1 MIYEAI
7 PVWERAYAVSE
18 TKRSVEGAAG
28 TRGADK
34 VTSPSPPCVNLPGYT
49 SKFTIFSQKNS
60 CILKFVVLYYI
71 PNKGN
76 DQTGQF
82 LNKTSC
88 RRLLRNQIF
97 GGKDKMNTL
106 KAEKRSMDIKA
117 KKLRR
122 EGYVVGNVFG
132 KKIEGSIPVK
142 FQALE
147 LEKFLKKAHKGS
159 QIMLDV
165 EGTQYDALIKDVA
178 YNPVAGRIDEIDFQ
192 ALVSNEK
199 VHSVAEVVLLNHE
212 KVVDGILQQKLEE
225 ISYKALPAALVDRI
239 EIDVESMKIGDV
251 VLVKDL
257 AIASN
262 PDIDL
267 MTDPEAVVVT
277 VTRAHNA
284 PAEEETEET
293 DADAAADTKK
303 DAAKKEEK

>member
-1 MIYEAI
+1 MLYEAI

-49 SKFTIFSQKNS
+49 SKFTIFSQKTS
-60 CILKFVVLYYI
+60 CIFEFVVLYYI

-142 FQALE
+142 FHALE

-192 ALVSNEK
+192 ALVSTEK
-199 VHSVAEVVLLNHE
+199 VHSVVEVILENHDKIVEGVLQE
-212 KVVDGILQQKLEE
+212 SLEE
-225 ISYKALPAALVDRI
+225 IAYKALPADLVDEVRV
-239 EIDVESMKIGDV
+239 DVGDMKIGDV
-251 VLVKDL
+251 IRVKDL
-257 AIASN
+257 PLYADKKIT
-262 PDIDL
+262 I
-267 MTDPEAVVVT
+267 MTDPDAVVVALNA
-277 VTRAHNA
+277 AHNA
-284 PAEEETEET
+284 AVPETETAETEEEP
-293 DADAAADTKK
+293 KK
-303 DAAKKEEK
+303 DE

>member
-1 MIYEAI
+1 MLYEAI

-49 SKFTIFSQKNS
+49 SKFTIFSQKTS
-60 CILKFVVLYYI
+60 CIFELVVLYYI

-142 FQALE
+142 FHALE

-192 ALVSNEK
+192 ALVSTEK
-199 VHSVAEVVLLNHE
+199 VHSVVEVILENHDKIVEGVLQE
-212 KVVDGILQQKLEE
+212 SLEE
-225 ISYKALPAALVDRI
+225 IAYKALPADLVDEVRV
-239 EIDVESMKIGDV
+239 DVGDMKIGDV
-251 VLVKDL
+251 IRVKDL
-257 AIASN
+257 PIYADKKIT
-262 PDIDL
+262 I
-267 MTDPEAVVVT
+267 MTDPDAVVVALNA
-277 VTRAHNA
+277 AHNA
-284 PAEEETEET
+284 AVPETETAETEEEP
-293 DADAAADTKK
+293 KK
-303 DAAKKEEK
+303 DE

>member
-1 MIYEAI
+1 M
-7 PVWERAYAVSE
+7 WERAYAVSE

-142 FQALE
+142 FQKLE

-192 ALVSNEK
+192 ALVSTEK
-199 VHSVAEVVLLNHE
+199 VHSVVEVVLENHDKIAE
-212 KVVDGILQQKLEE
+212 GVLQESLEE
-225 ISYKALPAALVDRI
+225 IAYKALPADLVDEVRV
-239 EIDVESMKIGDV
+239 DVGDMKIGDV
-251 VLVKDL
+251 IRVKDL
-257 AIASN
+257 PIYADKKIT
-262 PDIDL
+262 I
-267 MTDPEAVVVT
+267 MTDPDAVVVALN
-277 VTRAHNA
+277 VAHNA
-284 PAEEETEET
+284 AVPEPETAEAEEEP
-293 DADAAADTKK
+293 KK
-303 DAAKKEEK
+303 DE

>member
-1 MIYEAI
+1 VLYEAI

-49 SKFTIFSQKNS
+49 SKFTIFSQKTS
-60 CILKFVVLYYI
+60 CIFEFVVLYYI

-142 FQALE
+142 FHTLE

-192 ALVSNEK
+192 ALVSTEK
-199 VHSVAEVVLLNHE
+199 VHSVVEVVLENHDKIAE
-212 KVVDGILQQKLEE
+212 GVLQESLEE
-225 ISYKALPAALVDRI
+225 IAYKALPADLVDEVRV
-239 EIDVESMKIGDV
+239 DVGDMKIGDV
-251 VLVKDL
+251 IRVKDL
-257 AIASN
+257 PIYADKKIT
-262 PDIDL
+262 I
-267 MTDPEAVVVT
+267 MTDPDAVVVALN
-277 VTRAHNA
+277 VAHNA
-284 PAEEETEET
+284 AVPEPETAETEEEP
-293 DADAAADTKK
+293 KK
-303 DAAKKEEK
+303 DE

>member
-1 MIYEAI
+1 MFYEAI

-60 CILKFVVLYYI
+60 CIFEFVVLYYI

-142 FQALE
+142 FQKLE

-192 ALVSNEK
+192 ALVSTEK
-199 VHSVAEVVLLNHE
+199 VHSVVEVVLENHDKIAE
-212 KVVDGILQQKLEE
+212 GVLQESLEE
-225 ISYKALPAALVDRI
+225 IAYKALPADLVDEVRV
-239 EIDVESMKIGDV
+239 DVGDMKIGDV
-251 VLVKDL
+251 IRVKDL
-257 AIASN
+257 PIYADKKIT
-262 PDIDL
+262 I
-267 MTDPEAVVVT
+267 MTDPDAVVVALN
-277 VTRAHNA
+277 VAHNA
-284 PAEEETEET
+284 AVPEPETAETEEEP
-293 DADAAADTKK
+293 KK
-303 DAAKKEEK
+303 DE

>member
-1 MIYEAI
+1 MLYEAI

-192 ALVSNEK
+192 ALVSTEK
-199 VHSVAEVVLLNHE
+199 VHSVVEVVLENHDKIAE
-212 KVVDGILQQKLEE
+212 GVLQESLEE
-225 ISYKALPAALVDRI
+225 IAYKALPADLVDEVRV
-239 EIDVESMKIGDV
+239 DVGDMKSGDV
-251 VLVKDL
+251 IRVKDL
-257 AIASN
+257 PIYE
-262 PDIDL
+262 DKKITI
-267 MTDPEAVVVT
+267 MTDPDAVVVALNA
-277 VTRAHNA
+277 AHNA
-284 PAEEETEET
+284 AVPEPETAETEEEP
-293 DADAAADTKK
+293 KK
-303 DAAKKEEK
+303 DE

>member
-1 MIYEAI
+1 MLYEAI

-49 SKFTIFSQKNS
+49 SKFTIFSQKIS
-60 CILKFVVLYYI
+60 CIFEFVVLYYI

-142 FQALE
+142 FHTLE

-192 ALVSNEK
+192 ALVSTEK
-199 VHSVAEVVLLNHE
+199 VHSVVEVILENHDKIVEGVLQE
-212 KVVDGILQQKLEE
+212 SLEE
-225 ISYKALPAALVDRI
+225 IAYKALPADLVDEVRV
-239 EIDVESMKIGDV
+239 DVGDMKIGDV
-251 VLVKDL
+251 IRVKDL
-257 AIASN
+257 PIYADKKIT
-262 PDIDL
+262 I
-267 MTDPEAVVVT
+267 MTDPDAVVVALNA
-277 VTRAHNA
+277 AHNA
-284 PAEEETEET
+284 AVPETETAETEEEP
-293 DADAAADTKK
+293 KK
-303 DAAKKEEK
+303 DE

>member
-1 MIYEAI
+1 MLYEAI

-34 VTSPSPPCVNLPGYT
+34 VTSPSPSCVNLPGYT
-49 SKFTIFSQKNS
+49 SKFTIFSQKTS
-60 CILKFVVLYYI
+60 CIFEFVVLYYI

-142 FQALE
+142 FHTLE

-192 ALVSNEK
+192 ALVSTEK
-199 VHSVAEVVLLNHE
+199 VHSVVEVILENHDKIVEGVLQE
-212 KVVDGILQQKLEE
+212 SLEE
-225 ISYKALPAALVDRI
+225 IAYKALPADLVDEVRV
-239 EIDVESMKIGDV
+239 DVGDMKIGDV
-251 VLVKDL
+251 IRVKDL
-257 AIASN
+257 PIYADKKIT
-262 PDIDL
+262 I
-267 MTDPEAVVVT
+267 MTDPDAVVVALNA
-277 VTRAHNA
+277 AHNA
-284 PAEEETEET
+284 AVPETETAETEEEP
-293 DADAAADTKK
+293 KK
-303 DAAKKEEK
+303 DE

>member
-1 MIYEAI
+1 MLYEAI

-49 SKFTIFSQKNS
+49 SKFTIFSQKTS
-60 CILKFVVLYYI
+60 CIFEFVVLYYI

-142 FQALE
+142 FHTLE

-192 ALVSNEK
+192 ALVSTEK
-199 VHSVAEVVLLNHE
+199 VHSVVEVVLENHDKIAE
-212 KVVDGILQQKLEE
+212 GVLQESLEE
-225 ISYKALPAALVDRI
+225 IAYKALPADLVDEVRV
-239 EIDVESMKIGDV
+239 DVGDMKIGDV
-251 VLVKDL
+251 IRVKDL
-257 AIASN
+257 PIYADKKIT
-262 PDIDL
+262 I
-267 MTDPEAVVVT
+267 MTDPDAVVVALN
-277 VTRAHNA
+277 VAHNA
-284 PAEEETEET
+284 AVPELETAETEEEP
-293 DADAAADTKK
+293 KK
-303 DAAKKEEK
+303 DE

>member
-1 MIYEAI
+1 MLYEAI

-60 CILKFVVLYYI
+60 CIFEFVVLYYI

-142 FQALE
+142 FQTLE

-192 ALVSNEK
+192 ALVSTEK
-199 VHSVAEVVLLNHE
+199 VHSVVEVILENHDKIAEGVLQE
-212 KVVDGILQQKLEE
+212 SLEE
-225 ISYKALPAALVDRI
+225 IAYKALPADLVDEVRV
-239 EIDVESMKIGDV
+239 DVGGMKIGDIIR
-251 VLVKDL
+251 VKDL
-257 AIASN
+257 PIYADKKIT
-262 PDIDL
+262 I
-267 MTDPEAVVVT
+267 MTDPDAIVVALNA
-277 VTRAHNA
+277 AHNA
-284 PAEEETEET
+284 AVPEPETAEAEEEP
-293 DADAAADTKK
+293 KK
-303 DAAKKEEK
+303 DE

>member
-1 MIYEAI
+1 MLYEAI

-142 FQALE
+142 FHTLE

-192 ALVSNEK
+192 ALVSTEK
-199 VHSVAEVVLLNHE
+199 VHSVVEVVLENHDKIAE
-212 KVVDGILQQKLEE
+212 GVLQESLEE
-225 ISYKALPAALVDRI
+225 IAYKALPADLVDEVRV
-239 EIDVESMKIGDV
+239 DVGDMKIGDV
-251 VLVKDL
+251 IRVKDL
-257 AIASN
+257 PIYADKKIT
-262 PDIDL
+262 I
-267 MTDPEAVVVT
+267 MTDPDAVVVALNA
-277 VTRAHNA
+277 AHNA
-284 PAEEETEET
+284 AVPEPETAEAEEEP
-293 DADAAADTKK
+293 KK
-303 DAAKKEEK
+303 DE

>member
-1 MIYEAI
+1 MLYEAI

-49 SKFTIFSQKNS
+49 SKFTIFSQKTS
-60 CILKFVVLYYI
+60 CIFEFVVLYYI

-192 ALVSNEK
+192 ALVSTEK
-199 VHSVAEVVLLNHE
+199 VHSVVEVILENHDKIVEGVLQE
-212 KVVDGILQQKLEE
+212 SLEE
-225 ISYKALPAALVDRI
+225 IAYKALPADLVDEVRV
-239 EIDVESMKIGDV
+239 DVGDMKIGDV
-251 VLVKDL
+251 IRVKDL
-257 AIASN
+257 PIYADKKIT
-262 PDIDL
+262 I
-267 MTDPEAVVVT
+267 MTDPDAVVVALNA
-277 VTRAHNA
+277 AHNA
-284 PAEEETEET
+284 AVPETETAETEEEP
-293 DADAAADTKK
+293 KK
-303 DAAKKEEK
+303 DE

>member
-1 MIYEAI
+1 MLYEAI

-49 SKFTIFSQKNS
+49 SKFTIFSQKTS
-60 CILKFVVLYYI
+60 CIFEFVVLYYI

-142 FQALE
+142 FHTLE

-192 ALVSNEK
+192 ALVSTEK
-199 VHSVAEVVLLNHE
+199 VHSVVEVVLENHDKIAE
-212 KVVDGILQQKLEE
+212 GVLQESLEE
-225 ISYKALPAALVDRI
+225 IAYKALPADLVDEVRV
-239 EIDVESMKIGDV
+239 DVGDMKIGDV
-251 VLVKDL
+251 IRVKDL
-257 AIASN
+257 PIYADKKIT
-262 PDIDL
+262 I
-267 MTDPEAVVVT
+267 MTDPDAVVVALN
-277 VTRAHNA
+277 VAHNA
-284 PAEEETEET
+284 AVPEPETAETEEEP
-293 DADAAADTKK
+293 KK
-303 DAAKKEEK
+303 DE

>member
-1 MIYEAI
+1 MLYEAI

-142 FQALE
+142 FHTLE

-192 ALVSNEK
+192 ALVSTEK
-199 VHSVAEVVLLNHE
+199 VHSVVEVILENHDKIVEGVLQE
-212 KVVDGILQQKLEE
+212 SLEE
-225 ISYKALPAALVDRI
+225 IAYKALPADLVDEVRV
-239 EIDVESMKIGDV
+239 DVGDMKIGDV
-251 VLVKDL
+251 IRVKDL
-257 AIASN
+257 PIYADKKIT
-262 PDIDL
+262 I
-267 MTDPEAVVVT
+267 MTDPDAVVVALN
-277 VTRAHNA
+277 VAHNA
-284 PAEEETEET
+284 AVPEPETAETEEEP
-293 DADAAADTKK
+293 KK
-303 DAAKKEEK
+303 DE

>member
-1 MIYEAI
+1 MLYEAI

-60 CILKFVVLYYI
+60 CIFEFVVLYYI

-142 FQALE
+142 FQKLE

-192 ALVSNEK
+192 ALVSTEK
-199 VHSVAEVVLLNHE
+199 VHSVVEVILENHDKIVEGVLQE
-212 KVVDGILQQKLEE
+212 SLEE
-225 ISYKALPAALVDRI
+225 IAYKALPADLVDEVRV
-239 EIDVESMKIGDV
+239 DVGDMKIGDV
-251 VLVKDL
+251 IRVKDL
-257 AIASN
+257 PIYADKKIT
-262 PDIDL
+262 I
-267 MTDPEAVVVT
+267 MTDPDAVVVALNA
-277 VTRAHNA
+277 AHNA
-284 PAEEETEET
+284 AVPETETAETEEEP
-293 DADAAADTKK
+293 KK
-303 DAAKKEEK
+303 DE

>member
-1 MIYEAI
+1 MLYEAI

-49 SKFTIFSQKNS
+49 SKFTIFSQKTS
-60 CILKFVVLYYI
+60 CIFEFVVLYYI

-192 ALVSNEK
+192 ALVSTEK
-199 VHSVAEVVLLNHE
+199 VHSVVEVVLENHDKIAE
-212 KVVDGILQQKLEE
+212 GVLQESLEE
-225 ISYKALPAALVDRI
+225 IAYKALPADLVDEVRV
-239 EIDVESMKIGDV
+239 DVGDMKIGDV
-251 VLVKDL
+251 IRVKDL
-257 AIASN
+257 PIYE
-262 PDIDL
+262 DKKITI
-267 MTDPEAVVVT
+267 MTDPDAVVVALNA
-277 VTRAHNA
+277 AHNA
-284 PAEEETEET
+284 AVPEPETAETEEEP
-293 DADAAADTKK
+293 KK
-303 DAAKKEEK
+303 DE

>member
-1 MIYEAI
+1 MLYEAI

-49 SKFTIFSQKNS
+49 SKFTIFSQKTS
-60 CILKFVVLYYI
+60 CIFEFVVLYYI

-142 FQALE
+142 FQKLE

-159 QIMLDV
+159 QIILDV

-192 ALVSNEK
+192 ALVSTEK
-199 VHSVAEVVLLNHE
+199 VHSVVEVILENHDKIVEGVLQE
-212 KVVDGILQQKLEE
+212 SLEE
-225 ISYKALPAALVDRI
+225 IAYKALPADLVDEVRV
-239 EIDVESMKIGDV
+239 DVGDMKIGDV
-251 VLVKDL
+251 IRVKDL
-257 AIASN
+257 PIYADKKIT
-262 PDIDL
+262 I
-267 MTDPEAVVVT
+267 MTDPDAVVVALNA
-277 VTRAHNA
+277 AHNA
-284 PAEEETEET
+284 AVPETETAETEEEP
-293 DADAAADTKK
+293 KK
-303 DAAKKEEK
+303 DE

>member
-1 MIYEAI
+1 MLYEAI

-49 SKFTIFSQKNS
+49 SKFTIFSQKTS
-60 CILKFVVLYYI
+60 CIFEFVVLYYI

-142 FQALE
+142 FHTLE

-192 ALVSNEK
+192 ALVSTEK
-199 VHSVAEVVLLNHE
+199 VHDKIVEGVLQE
-212 KVVDGILQQKLEE
+212 SLEE
-225 ISYKALPAALVDRI
+225 IAYKALPADLVDEVRV
-239 EIDVESMKIGDV
+239 DVGDMKIGDV
-251 VLVKDL
+251 IRVKDL
-257 AIASN
+257 PIYADKKIT
-262 PDIDL
+262 I
-267 MTDPEAVVVT
+267 MTDPDAVVVALNA
-277 VTRAHNA
+277 AHNA
-284 PAEEETEET
+284 AVPETETAETEEEP
-293 DADAAADTKK
+293 KK
-303 DAAKKEEK
+303 DE

>member
-1 MIYEAI
+1 MLYEAI

-49 SKFTIFSQKNS
+49 SKFTIFSQKTS
-60 CILKFVVLYYI
+60 CIFEFVVLYYI

-142 FQALE
+142 FHALE

-192 ALVSNEK
+192 ALVSTEK
-199 VHSVAEVVLLNHE
+199 VHSVVEVVLENHDKIAE
-212 KVVDGILQQKLEE
+212 GVLQESLEE
-225 ISYKALPAALVDRI
+225 IAYKALPADLVDEVRV
-239 EIDVESMKIGDV
+239 DVGDMKIGDV
-251 VLVKDL
+251 IRVKDL
-257 AIASN
+257 PIYADKKIT
-262 PDIDL
+262 I
-267 MTDPEAVVVT
+267 MTDPDAVVVALNA
-277 VTRAHNA
+277 AHNA
-284 PAEEETEET
+284 AVPEPETAETEEEP
-293 DADAAADTKK
+293 KK
-303 DAAKKEEK
+303 DE

>member
-1 MIYEAI
+1 MLYEAI

-82 LNKTSC
+82 LNKTSS

-142 FQALE
+142 FHTLE

-192 ALVSNEK
+192 ALVSTEK
-199 VHSVAEVVLLNHE
+199 VHSVVEVILENHDKIVEGVLQE
-212 KVVDGILQQKLEE
+212 SLEE
-225 ISYKALPAALVDRI
+225 IAYKALPADLVDEVRV
-239 EIDVESMKIGDV
+239 DVGDMKIGDV
-251 VLVKDL
+251 IRVKDL
-257 AIASN
+257 PIYADKKIT
-262 PDIDL
+262 I
-267 MTDPEAVVVT
+267 MTDPDAVVVALNA
-277 VTRAHNA
+277 AHNA
-284 PAEEETEET
+284 AVPETETAETEEEP
-293 DADAAADTKK
+293 KK
-303 DAAKKEEK
+303 DE

>member
-1 MIYEAI
+1 MLYEAI

-142 FQALE
+142 FQKLE

-192 ALVSNEK
+192 ALVSTEK
-199 VHSVAEVVLLNHE
+199 VHSVVEVILENHDKIVEGVLQE
-212 KVVDGILQQKLEE
+212 SLEE
-225 ISYKALPAALVDRI
+225 IAYKALPADLVDEVRV
-239 EIDVESMKIGDV
+239 DVGDMEIGDV
-251 VLVKDL
+251 IRVKDL
-257 AIASN
+257 PIYADKKIT
-262 PDIDL
+262 I
-267 MTDPEAVVVT
+267 MTDPDAVVVALNA
-277 VTRAHNA
+277 AHNA
-284 PAEEETEET
+284 AVPETETAETEEEP
-293 DADAAADTKK
+293 KK
-303 DAAKKEEK
+303 DE

>member
-1 MIYEAI
+1 VLYEAI

-49 SKFTIFSQKNS
+49 SKFTIFSQKIS
-60 CILKFVVLYYI
+60 CIFEFVVLYYI

-142 FQALE
+142 FHTLE

-192 ALVSNEK
+192 ALVSTEK
-199 VHSVAEVVLLNHE
+199 VHSVVEVVLENHDKIAE
-212 KVVDGILQQKLEE
+212 GVLQESLEE
-225 ISYKALPAALVDRI
+225 IAYKALPADLVDEVRV
-239 EIDVESMKIGDV
+239 DVGDMKIGDV
-251 VLVKDL
+251 IRVKDL
-257 AIASN
+257 PIYADKKIT
-262 PDIDL
+262 I
-267 MTDPEAVVVT
+267 MTDPDAVVVALNA
-277 VTRAHNA
+277 AHNA
-284 PAEEETEET
+284 AVPETETAETEEEP
-293 DADAAADTKK
+293 KK
-303 DAAKKEEK
+303 DE

>member
-1 MIYEAI
+1 MLYEAI

-49 SKFTIFSQKNS
+49 SKFTIFSQKIS
-60 CILKFVVLYYI
+60 CIFEFVVLYYI

-142 FQALE
+142 FQKLE

-192 ALVSNEK
+192 ALVSTEK
-199 VHSVAEVVLLNHE
+199 VHSVVEVVLENHDKIAE
-212 KVVDGILQQKLEE
+212 GVLQESLEE
-225 ISYKALPAALVDRI
+225 IAYKALPADLVDEVRV
-239 EIDVESMKIGDV
+239 DVGDMKIGDV
-251 VLVKDL
+251 IRVKDL
-257 AIASN
+257 PIYADKKIT
-262 PDIDL
+262 I
-267 MTDPEAVVVT
+267 MTDPDAVVVALNA
-277 VTRAHNA
+277 AHNA
-284 PAEEETEET
+284 AVPEPETAETEEEP
-293 DADAAADTKK
+293 KK
-303 DAAKKEEK
+303 DE

>member
-1 MIYEAI
+1 MLYEAI

-49 SKFTIFSQKNS
+49 SKFTIFSQKIS
-60 CILKFVVLYYI
+60 CIFEFVVLYYI

-142 FQALE
+142 FHTLE

-192 ALVSNEK
+192 ALVSTEK
-199 VHSVAEVVLLNHE
+199 VHSVVEVILENHDKIVEGVLQE
-212 KVVDGILQQKLEE
+212 SLEE
-225 ISYKALPAALVDRI
+225 IAYKALPADLVDEVRV
-239 EIDVESMKIGDV
+239 DVGDMKIGDV
-251 VLVKDL
+251 IRVKDL
-257 AIASN
+257 PIYADKKIT
-262 PDIDL
+262 I
-267 MTDPEAVVVT
+267 MTDPDAVVVALNA
-277 VTRAHNA
+277 AHNA
-284 PAEEETEET
+284 AVPEPETAETEEEP
-293 DADAAADTKK
+293 KK
-303 DAAKKEEK
+303 DE

>member
-1 MIYEAI
+1 MLYEAI

-49 SKFTIFSQKNS
+49 SKFTIFSQKIS
-60 CILKFVVLYYI
+60 CIFEFVVLYYI

-142 FQALE
+142 FQKLE

-192 ALVSNEK
+192 ALVSTEK
-199 VHSVAEVVLLNHE
+199 VHSVVEVVLENHDKIAE
-212 KVVDGILQQKLEE
+212 GVLQESLEE
-225 ISYKALPAALVDRI
+225 IAYKALPADLVDEVRV
-239 EIDVESMKIGDV
+239 DVGDMKIGDV
-251 VLVKDL
+251 IRVKDL
-257 AIASN
+257 PIYADKKIT
-262 PDIDL
+262 I
-267 MTDPEAVVVT
+267 MTDPDAVVVALNA
-277 VTRAHNA
+277 AHNA
-284 PAEEETEET
+284 AVPEPETAEAEEEP
-293 DADAAADTKK
+293 KK
-303 DAAKKEEK
+303 DE

>member
-1 MIYEAI
+1 MLYEAI

-49 SKFTIFSQKNS
+49 SKFTIFSQKIS
-60 CILKFVVLYYI
+60 CIFEFVVLYYI

-142 FQALE
+142 FHTLE

-192 ALVSNEK
+192 ALVSTEK
-199 VHSVAEVVLLNHE
+199 VHSVVEVVLENHDKIAE
-212 KVVDGILQQKLEE
+212 GVLQESLEE
-225 ISYKALPAALVDRI
+225 IAYKALPADLVDEVRV
-239 EIDVESMKIGDV
+239 DVGDMKIGDV
-251 VLVKDL
+251 IRVKDL
-257 AIASN
+257 PIYADKKIT
-262 PDIDL
+262 I
-267 MTDPEAVVVT
+267 MTDPDAVVVALN
-277 VTRAHNA
+277 VAHNA
-284 PAEEETEET
+284 AVPEPETAEAEEEP
-293 DADAAADTKK
+293 KK
-303 DAAKKEEK
+303 DE

>member
-1 MIYEAI
+1 MLYEAI
-7 PVWERAYAVSE
+7 PVWERAYVVSE

-49 SKFTIFSQKNS
+49 SKFTIFSQKIC
-60 CILKFVVLYYI
+60 CIFEFVALYYI

-142 FQALE
+142 FHTLE

-192 ALVSNEK
+192 ALVSTEK
-199 VHSVAEVVLLNHE
+199 VHSVVEVILENHDKIVEGVLQE
-212 KVVDGILQQKLEE
+212 SLEE
-225 ISYKALPAALVDRI
+225 IAYKALPADLVDEVRV
-239 EIDVESMKIGDV
+239 DVGDMKIGDV
-251 VLVKDL
+251 IRVKDL
-257 AIASN
+257 PIYADKKIT
-262 PDIDL
+262 I
-267 MTDPEAVVVT
+267 MTDPDAVVVALNA
-277 VTRAHNA
+277 AHNA
-284 PAEEETEET
+284 AVPETETAETEEEP
-293 DADAAADTKK
+293 KK
-303 DAAKKEEK
+303 DE

>member
-1 MIYEAI
+1 MLYEAI

-49 SKFTIFSQKNS
+49 SKFTIFSQKTS
-60 CILKFVVLYYI
+60 CIFGFVVLYYI

-192 ALVSNEK
+192 ALVSTEK
-199 VHSVAEVVLLNHE
+199 VHSVVEVILENHDKIVEGVLQE
-212 KVVDGILQQKLEE
+212 SLEE
-225 ISYKALPAALVDRI
+225 IAYKALPADLVDEVRV
-239 EIDVESMKIGDV
+239 DVGDMKIGDV
-251 VLVKDL
+251 IRVKDL
-257 AIASN
+257 PIYADKKIT
-262 PDIDL
+262 I
-267 MTDPEAVVVT
+267 MTDPDAVVVALNA
-277 VTRAHNA
+277 AHNA
-284 PAEEETEET
+284 AVPETETAETEEEP
-293 DADAAADTKK
+293 KK
-303 DAAKKEEK
+303 DE

>member
-1 MIYEAI
+1 MLYEAI

-49 SKFTIFSQKNS
+49 SKFTIFSQKTS
-60 CILKFVVLYYI
+60 CIFEFVVLYYI

-142 FQALE
+142 FQKLE

-192 ALVSNEK
+192 ALVSTEK
-199 VHSVAEVVLLNHE
+199 VHSVVEVVLENHDKIAE
-212 KVVDGILQQKLEE
+212 GVLQESLEE
-225 ISYKALPAALVDRI
+225 IAYKALPADLVDEVRV
-239 EIDVESMKIGDV
+239 DVGDMKIGDV
-251 VLVKDL
+251 IRVKDL
-257 AIASN
+257 PIYADKKIT
-262 PDIDL
+262 I
-267 MTDPEAVVVT
+267 MTDPEAVVVALNA
-277 VTRAHNA
+277 AHNA
-284 PAEEETEET
+284 AVPEPETAETEEEP
-293 DADAAADTKK
+293 KK
-303 DAAKKEEK
+303 DE

>member
-1 MIYEAI
+1 MLYEAI

-49 SKFTIFSQKNS
+49 SKFTIFSQKTS
-60 CILKFVVLYYI
+60 CIFEFVVLYYI

-142 FQALE
+142 FHTLE

-192 ALVSNEK
+192 ALVSTEK
-199 VHSVAEVVLLNHE
+199 VHSVVEVILENHDKIVEGVLQE
-212 KVVDGILQQKLEE
+212 SLEE
-225 ISYKALPAALVDRI
+225 IAYKALPADLVDEVRV
-239 EIDVESMKIGDV
+239 DVGDMKIGDV
-251 VLVKDL
+251 IRVKDL
-257 AIASN
+257 PIYADKKIT
-262 PDIDL
+262 I
-267 MTDPEAVVVT
+267 MTDPDAVVVALNA
-277 VTRAHNA
+277 AHNA
-284 PAEEETEET
+284 AVPEPETAEAEEEP
-293 DADAAADTKK
+293 KK
-303 DAAKKEEK
+303 DE

>member
-1 MIYEAI
+1 VLYEAI

-49 SKFTIFSQKNS
+49 SKFTIFSQKTS
-60 CILKFVVLYYI
+60 CIFEFVVLYYI

-142 FQALE
+142 FHTLE

-192 ALVSNEK
+192 ALVSTEK
-199 VHSVAEVVLLNHE
+199 VHSVVEVILENHDKIVEGVLQE
-212 KVVDGILQQKLEE
+212 SLEE
-225 ISYKALPAALVDRI
+225 IAYKALPADLVDEVRV
-239 EIDVESMKIGDV
+239 DVGDMKIGDV
-251 VLVKDL
+251 IRVKDL
-257 AIASN
+257 PIYADKKIT
-262 PDIDL
+262 I
-267 MTDPEAVVVT
+267 MTDPDAVVVALNA
-277 VTRAHNA
+277 AHNA
-284 PAEEETEET
+284 AVPETETAETEEEP
-293 DADAAADTKK
+293 KK
-303 DAAKKEEK
+303 DE

>member
-1 MIYEAI
+1 MLYEAI

-49 SKFTIFSQKNS
+49 SKFTIFSQKTS
-60 CILKFVVLYYI
+60 CIFEFVVLYYI

-142 FQALE
+142 FHTLE

-192 ALVSNEK
+192 ALVSTEK
-199 VHSVAEVVLLNHE
+199 VHSVVEVILENHDKIVEGVLQE
-212 KVVDGILQQKLEE
+212 SLEE
-225 ISYKALPAALVDRI
+225 IAYKALPADLVDEVRV
-239 EIDVESMKIGDV
+239 DVVDMKIGDV
-251 VLVKDL
+251 IRVKDL
-257 AIASN
+257 PIYADKKIT
-262 PDIDL
+262 I
-267 MTDPEAVVVT
+267 MTDPDAVVVALNA
-277 VTRAHNA
+277 AHNA
-284 PAEEETEET
+284 AVPETETAETEEEP
-293 DADAAADTKK
+293 KK
-303 DAAKKEEK
+303 DE